1 MPQNQLRQLS
11 ARSVELIKSNPL
23 NEMAQAARV
32 QEFAQLLYD
41 KENVALTMGNDAL
54 ISNMSYDIKVEK
66 GHRFYHATPR
76 SEWALSI
83 ITNGIKLDMDS
94 NFSEGRALGNGLYL
108 SKGDA
113 PYATETS
120 KVLVFEVD
128 EDVNGIASI
137 PLADYIKQEK
147 WKNHITKKSAEN
159 QWNEMAGTTSFIQNY
174 GLPPAD
180 TEVLLRNPI
189 NRMKVVGVIE
199 MIRTKYNGDLDIQHS
214 LVTPI
219 DQFLARN
226 NNAVLHE
233 SWDHTKNKNLNTFGN
248 LNKEM
253 LRKYL
258 EAQNDIDRGKVV
270 NEYHARLKQVD
281 QRPNTIGVNSNLYKL
296 LSKDHDYT
304 ARKFIGNNQQNNL
317 GANNINT
324 ELFIESCTLDVLIKV
339 VEFDAA
345 LRKRSGA
352 ELDGGIAGIMQ
363 RLSDIIYDVFNCI
376 LGSNSRVNN
385 VDIILAKTEI
395 DDATTVPNQAV
406 SHVDSLTAIKNF
418 VNAVD
423 NRQMA

>member
-147 WKNHITKKSAEN
+147 
-159 QWNEMAGTTSFIQNY
+159 
-174 GLPPAD
+174 
-180 TEVLLRNPI
+180 
-189 NRMKVVGVIE
+189 
-199 MIRTKYNGDLDIQHS
+199 
-214 LVTPI
+214 
-219 DQFLARN
+219 
-226 NNAVLHE
+226 
-233 SWDHTKNKNLNTFGN
+233 
-248 LNKEM
+248 
-253 LRKYL
+253 
-258 EAQNDIDRGKVV
+258 
-270 NEYHARLKQVD
+270 
-281 QRPNTIGVNSNLYKL
+281 
-296 LSKDHDYT
+296 
-304 ARKFIGNNQQNNL
+304 
-317 GANNINT
+317 
-324 ELFIESCTLDVLIKV
+324 
-339 VEFDAA
+339 
-345 LRKRSGA
+345 
-352 ELDGGIAGIMQ
+352 
-363 RLSDIIYDVFNCI
+363 
-376 LGSNSRVNN
+376 
-385 VDIILAKTEI
+385 
-395 DDATTVPNQAV
+395 
-406 SHVDSLTAIKNF
+406 
-418 VNAVD
+418 
-423 NRQMA
+423 